1 MQPNV
6 FKEETQIDMVE
17 ILYCEKNE
25 KKSRNFLKKFY
36 NFTGDNFR
44 LLITRKIKK
53 IKTLLKNKTFT
64 LHLKYTVVYMTMVK
78 IIPMK
83 PNETL
88 N

>member
-44 LLITRKIKK
+44 LLITRKIKR
-53 IKTLLKNKTFT
+53 
-64 LHLKYTVVYMTMVK
+64 
-78 IIPMK
+78 
-83 PNETL
+83 
-88 N
+88 